1 MSDLFKS
8 SRKCYLIDHHSPQPP
23 VIPLNH
29 LDIQEY
35 EDFIDTADVDSMMVY
50 CKDHW
55 GVTYYDSQ
63 TPGAQKHNGVKGDWI
78 ASVSNLLKRKKIEF
92 VAYYC
97 IEYDEGAA
105 RMQPQWRVRRP
116 DGSSLIR
123 NDAYAKWHLCCYQTG
138 YREYCLSQL
147 REIVSNYSPDAL
159 FLDIFGASLCYC
171 PECRQKFRRIY
182 GYPLPEK
189 GRRYSDT
196 YFGHPYLSR

>member
-105 RMQPQWRVRRP
+105 RMQHNGEYAVRM
-116 DGSSLIR
+116 
-123 NDAYAKWHLCCYQTG
+123 AVH
-138 YREYCLSQL
+138 
-147 REIVSNYSPDAL
+147 
-159 FLDIFGASLCYC
+159 
-171 PECRQKFRRIY
+171 
-182 GYPLPEK
+182 
-189 GRRYSDT
+189 
-196 YFGHPYLSR
+196 

>member
-35 EDFIDTADVDSMMVY
+35 ENFIDTADVDSMMVY

-78 ASVSNLLKRKKIEF
+78 ASVSISLSVKKSNLWPIT
-92 VAYYC
+92 A
-97 IEYDEGAA
+97 
-105 RMQPQWRVRRP
+105 
-116 DGSSLIR
+116 
-123 NDAYAKWHLCCYQTG
+123 
-138 YREYCLSQL
+138 
-147 REIVSNYSPDAL
+147 SNMMKVL
-159 FLDIFGASLCYC
+159 
-171 PECRQKFRRIY
+171 PEC
-182 GYPLPEK
+182 
-189 GRRYSDT
+189 
-196 YFGHPYLSR
+196 SRNGEYVVRMAVH